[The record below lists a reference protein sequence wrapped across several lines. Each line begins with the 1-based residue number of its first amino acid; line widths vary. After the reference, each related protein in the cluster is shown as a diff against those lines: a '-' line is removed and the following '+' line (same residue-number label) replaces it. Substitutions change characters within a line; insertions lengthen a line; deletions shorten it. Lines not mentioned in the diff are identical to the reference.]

1 MLTEAQVSRSVDK
14 LPDNKDSWRML
25 PENTASAFLLAFPAL
40 FSIVNPIAG
49 AFIFRE
55 ATAQV
60 TRGDRHHLA
69 GRVAFYSLL
78 VLLTALWT
86 GSYVLA
92 FFGISL
98 AALRI
103 AGGIVLSLFAW
114 NLLSAPEQ
122 REARKQEQAA
132 PVALSEDPLTLP
144 FTTGPG
150 TISVAIALSAG
161 HPNGPDY
168 WLPFFIGVSLAAVC
182 VAVTIWIAYR
192 YADRLSSLLGTNGSR
207 TVTRLSAF
215 LLFCIGVQILITGA
229 TDVLTPLLGAH

>member
-1 MLTEAQVSRSVDK
+1 
-14 LPDNKDSWRML
+14 ML
-25 PENTASAFLLAFPAL
+25 PADAASAFLLAFPAL

-55 ATAQV
+55 ATAEFA
-60 TRGDRHHLA
+60 RKDRHRLA
-69 GRVAFYSLL
+69 GKVAFYSML

-132 PVALSEDPLTLP
+132 PVARSDDVAFFPLTLP

-161 HPNGPDY
+161 HPSNERS
-168 WLPFFIGVSLAAVC
+168 WIPFFIGVTLAALC
-182 VAVTIWIAYR
+182 VAITIWIAYR
-192 YADRLSSLLGTNGSR
+192 YADRLSALLGTNGSR

-215 LLFCIGVQILITGA
+215 LLFCIGVQILINGA
-229 TDVLTPLLGAH
+229 TDVLAPLLGAH

>member
-1 MLTEAQVSRSVDK
+1 MPQDAV
-14 LPDNKDSWRML
+14 
-25 PENTASAFLLAFPAL
+25 SAFLLAFPAL

-55 ATAQV
+55 ATGEFSAK
-60 TRGDRHHLA
+60 DRHRLA
-69 GRVAFYSLL
+69 GKVGFYSLL

-132 PVALSEDPLTLP
+132 PVASSDDVAFFPLTLP

-161 HPNGPDY
+161 HPSHENA
-168 WLPFFIGVSLAAVC
+168 WLPFFIGISVAALC
-182 VAVTIWIAYR
+182 IAATIWIAYR
-192 YADRLSSLLGTNGSR
+192 FADRLSLLFGTNGSR
-207 TVTRLSAF
+207 TITRLSAF

-229 TDVLTPLLGAH
+229 SDALTPILAGH

>member
-1 MLTEAQVSRSVDK
+1 
-14 LPDNKDSWRML
+14 ML
-25 PENTASAFLLAFPAL
+25 PHDTASAFLLAFPAL

-55 ATAQV
+55 ATAQANDK
-60 TRGDRHHLA
+60 DRHRLA

-132 PVALSEDPLTLP
+132 PVTSTDDVAFFPLTLP

-150 TISVAIALSAG
+150 TISVAIALSSG
-161 HPNGPDY
+161 HPTNEAS
-168 WLPFFIGVSLAAVC
+168 WLPFFIGVTLAAAC
-182 VAVTIWIAYR
+182 VAVTIWVAYR
-192 YADRLSSLLGTNGSR
+192 FADKLSLLFGTNGSR

-229 TDVLTPLLGAH
+229 SDALGPLLATGR

>member
-1 MLTEAQVSRSVDK
+1 M
-14 LPDNKDSWRML
+14 
-25 PENTASAFLLAFPAL
+25 
-40 FSIVNPIAG
+40 
-49 AFIFRE
+49 
-55 ATAQV
+55 
-60 TRGDRHHLA
+60 RGDRHNLA

-78 VLLTALWT
+78 VLLAALWT

-132 PVALSEDPLTLP
+132 PVALSEDVAFLPLTLP

-150 TISVAIALSAG
+150 TSSVVIALSAG

-168 WLPFFIGVSLAAVC
+168 WLPVFI
-182 VAVTIWIAYR
+182 
-192 YADRLSSLLGTNGSR
+192 
-207 TVTRLSAF
+207 
-215 LLFCIGVQILITGA
+215 
-229 TDVLTPLLGAH
+229 

>member
-1 MLTEAQVSRSVDK
+1 
-14 LPDNKDSWRML
+14 ML
-25 PENTASAFLLAFPAL
+25 PQDTASAFLLAFPAL

-55 ATAQV
+55 ATAQASD
-60 TRGDRHHLA
+60 RDRHRLA

-132 PVALSEDPLTLP
+132 PVSSTEDVAFFPLTLP

-150 TISVAIALSAG
+150 TISVAIALSSG
-161 HPNGPDY
+161 HPTSSTSN
-168 WLPFFIGVSLAAVC
+168 WLPFFIGVTLAAAC

-192 YADRLSSLLGTNGSR
+192 FADKLSLLFGTNGSR

-229 TDVLTPLLGAH
+229 SDALGPLLATGR